1 MTSGPLINPLN
12 RLMRERIDMTNRIT
26 TAANF
31 TTYSIHTD
39 GGKILICDE
48 AGQVIHSEPSDRKI
62 DAATNSHLVA
72 GHLNAHIPGWLV
84 DVERDRDVIIVTTTE
99 FAWNR
104 PMNWR
109 FRTWGESVVKC
120 LRERHPNLTE
130 LCQQTDNELMAELW
144 AGFADDVSVQSPED
158 GVSYLAERRYSVAE

>member
-1 MTSGPLINPLN
+1 
-12 RLMRERIDMTNRIT
+12 MTNGT
-26 TAANF
+26 KSAELFA
-31 TTYSIHTD
+31 TYTIHTHD
-39 GGKILICDE
+39 GQILIRDE
-48 AGQVIHSEPSDRKI
+48 DGKVIHSEPSDRKI

-84 DVERDRDVIIVTTTE
+84 DVEHDRDVIIVTTTE
-99 FAWNR
+99 LAWHR

-109 FRTWGESVVKC
+109 FRAWGESVVKC

-158 GVSYLAERRYSVAE
+158 GVSYLAERRYSVAD